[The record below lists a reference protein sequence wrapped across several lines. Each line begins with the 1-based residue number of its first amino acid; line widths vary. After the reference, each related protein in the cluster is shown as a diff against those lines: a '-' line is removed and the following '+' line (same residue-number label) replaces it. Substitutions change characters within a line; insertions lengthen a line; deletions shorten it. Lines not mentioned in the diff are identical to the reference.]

1 VTLQLPS
8 RYESL
13 SRLGKGG
20 GGEVWAVRDRYT
32 GERRALKVLSADATE
47 SEMAAL
53 VREAVTL
60 SGLEG
65 LGVPR
70 VLQFGRLPGD
80 GRPFMVRELVEG
92 QSLQELI
99 DEGAAPA
106 RCLVALA
113 SAAEQ
118 VTLLHRA
125 GLLHGDIKPANVI
138 VEDGGRA
145 TLVDLG
151 LAAPWRDAGTTAQG
165 LTPKYAAP
173 ELLRGKPLTVRAE
186 VYALGMSLTDIVA
199 GGRAELEPAV
209 RKELESVAARAT
221 RTEPGDRYPSAD
233 ELASA
238 LRRASPSGSPNH
250 SVATAEVW
258 PIVGIEAT
266 ASRLVQAVHELPEG
280 GVLVLRGA
288 PGSGRSV
295 LLRRLGWSLGVEG
308 RPLAWIDA
316 SLAESAARRAELAA
330 HRSLRGVTILVDD
343 SERLDAAFGEELAA
357 AARKGA
363 ILVVVGAGKLSAG
376 GIPFDVPPL
385 GSHAA
390 TELVH
395 RAVPSLTD
403 RLVKRVVELCGGR
416 PGELRRFVRRIAENA
431 VASEQDLD
439 DLLGDIGSPRS
450 VLPLDPLERAVSLLD
465 RGRYTDARV
474 ALGQVAGGSELAAAV
489 AWARLE
495 LGLGETREALD
506 RLLAAAPLAQA
517 NSETPLAKTW
527 QLYLGRARYGVG
539 DYGASLALL
548 APLSDEPGALGAE
561 ALAYRGLALGYSGE
575 EQQARAVLAEAVAR
589 ASTAGARRIEAIAEA
604 CFGAILQR
612 GDDIEAARGAYERA
626 IAAAED
632 AGDAGVLATTL
643 LNLASL
649 LRVRGDIG
657 GAIERYEAAVDMG
670 RRSGRRASVRQAL
683 LNLANA
689 DLYLGRLSRARAS
702 IETLGAQR
710 DQLPRVGQAQL
721 LGLEAELAD
730 RAGQTEA
737 AVRAY
742 AACAAAFH
750 ELGLGTDAAEVR
762 LEGVLVSARTERPD
776 LQALSA
782 VIAVAEGEL
791 SGAIAHRS
799 LLCLARASVAWV
811 GGDEKGAR
819 SELEQALAAAREA
832 NQREWIWRALEA
844 RSEIE
849 EASGQPVSARRDREE
864 ALAVLE
870 QIAAKLPRDLREVF
884 WNDPRRNKLRSVLAH
899 TLGSAAAHPA
909 DDLLPLKFDLT
920 SPTSSSIAAMT
931 STPLERRL
939 ARILEINSELLGEMN
954 VERLAARV
962 TDHAVDMV
970 QAERGFVLL
979 RDASGMLTVHTSRG
993 RLGDAPHAE
1002 FSRSIAEQVVKS
1014 GEPVVAMNAK
1024 GDSRLRGFASVH
1036 QLSLESVACVPIQS
1050 RSGDAIGALYVE
1062 TRLRRGATFEREL
1075 PTLRA
1080 FADQVAIALETAALV
1095 RENVERAAAL
1105 AEANKKLEIAQGE
1118 LKELLGDRTAQLKRA
1133 RARLRDARDTLY
1145 GHFGY
1150 QGLVGTSAAMRR
1162 VYALIDRVKA
1172 TDIPVLITGE
1182 SGTGKEVAA
1191 RAIHRASARADKPF
1205 HGLNCA
1211 AVPEHLLESELFG
1224 HVRGAFTGADRERK
1238 GLFREADTGTLLL
1251 DEIGEMP
1258 QKMQTGLLRVLQ
1270 DRMVRPVGGA
1280 HEQEVDVRL
1289 IFATHRDLG
1298 AMVKEGKF
1306 REDLFY
1312 RIHVVEV
1319 HLPPLR
1325 ERAEDVAPLVDHFL
1339 GIFAARYKREKRS
1352 VSRDALR
1359 RLTQYSWP
1367 GNVRQLEHV
1376 LLNAWVLSDEAVIGP
1391 EDLDIPDGRSFAPS
1405 DSEHFDQTDDDDPE
1419 GEKGNGGVEA
1429 RQVRPSSESRSSSS
1443 HRSTPKETLSRHR
1456 RDERERIISALEACN
1471 WNRVQAAKLSGI
1483 PRRTFYRRLR
1493 EYGIQ

>member
-1 VTLQLPS
+1 
-8 RYESL
+8 
-13 SRLGKGG
+13 
-20 GGEVWAVRDRYT
+20 
-32 GERRALKVLSADATE
+32 
-47 SEMAAL
+47 
-53 VREAVTL
+53 
-60 SGLEG
+60 
-65 LGVPR
+65 
-70 VLQFGRLPGD
+70 
-80 GRPFMVRELVEG
+80 
-92 QSLQELI
+92 
-99 DEGAAPA
+99 
-106 RCLVALA
+106 
-113 SAAEQ
+113 
-118 VTLLHRA
+118 
-125 GLLHGDIKPANVI
+125 
-138 VEDGGRA
+138 
-145 TLVDLG
+145 
-151 LAAPWRDAGTTAQG
+151 
-165 LTPKYAAP
+165 
-173 ELLRGKPLTVRAE
+173 
-186 VYALGMSLTDIVA
+186 MSLTDIVA
-199 GGRAELEPAV
+199 SGRAHLEPAV
-209 RKELESVAARAT
+209 QRELEAVAARAT
-221 RTEPGDRYPSAD
+221 RLEPGDRYPSAD

-238 LRRASPSGSPNH
+238 LRRATGIGEPQH
-250 SVATAEVW
+250 SVPAAEVW

-266 ASRLVQAVHELPEG
+266 ASKLVQAVHELPEG
-280 GVLVLRGA
+280 GVLVIRGA
-288 PGSGRSV
+288 AGSGRSV

-316 SLAESAARRAELAA
+316 SHSEGVPEGRAELAA

-343 SERLDAAFGEELAA
+343 SERLDATFGEELAGA
-357 AARKGA
+357 SRKGA
-363 ILVVVGAGKLSAG
+363 ILVVVGAGKLSSGAV
-376 GIPFDVPPL
+376 PFDVPPL

-416 PGELRRFVRRIAENA
+416 PGELRRLVRRIAEHP
-431 VASEQDLD
+431 VASEQDLE

-450 VLPLDPLERAVSLLD
+450 LLPVDPLERAFALLD
-465 RGRYTDARV
+465 RGRYTDARA
-474 ALGQVAGGSELAAAV
+474 ALALVQGGSELAAAV

-506 RLLAAAPLAQA
+506 RLLAVAPLAEA
-517 NSETPLAKTW
+517 SAETALAKRW
-527 QLYLGRARYGVG
+527 KLYLGRARYGTG
-539 DYGASLALL
+539 EYGAALALL
-548 APLSDEPGALGAE
+548 EPLSEEPGALGAE
-561 ALAYRGLALGYSGE
+561 ALAYRGLALAYTGE
-575 EQQARAVLAEAVAR
+575 EQTAREVLAEAVTKAR
-589 ASTAGARRIEAIAEA
+589 TAGARRVEAIAES
-604 CFGAILQR
+604 CFGSVLQR
-612 GDDIEAARGAYERA
+612 GDDTEAARAAYERA
-626 IAAAED
+626 ILAAED

-649 LRVRGDIG
+649 LRIRGDIG

-670 RRSGRRASVRQAL
+670 RRSGRRSTVRQAL

-689 DLYLGRLSRARAS
+689 DLYLGRLARARAN

-730 RAGQTEA
+730 RAGQSEA

-742 AACAAAFH
+742 MECAAAFH
-750 ELGLGTDAAEVR
+750 ELGLGTDSAEAR
-762 LEGVLVSARTERPD
+762 LEGVLVAARGERPD
-776 LQALSA
+776 VDELSK
-782 VIAVAEGEL
+782 IISVAEGEL
-791 SGAIAHRS
+791 SSALGHRS

-811 GGDEKGAR
+811 EGDEKNAR
-819 SELEQALAAAREA
+819 KELEQALSSAKEA
-832 NQREWIWRALEA
+832 NQREWIWRALEV

-870 QIAAKLPRDLREVF
+870 EIAAKLPRDLREVF
-884 WNDPRRNKLRSVLAH
+884 WNDPRRKKLRGALAY
-899 TLGSAAAHPA
+899 TMGSAATQPS
-909 DDLLPLKFDLT
+909 DDFLPLKFDLT
-920 SPTSSSIAAMT
+920 SASSSSIAALT

-939 ARILEINSELLGEMN
+939 ARILEINTELLGEVN

-979 RDASGMLTVHTSRG
+979 RDASGRLTVHTSRG
-993 RLGDAPHAE
+993 RLGDTSHAE

-1014 GEPVVAMNAK
+1014 GEPVVALNAK

-1036 QLSLESVACVPIQS
+1036 QLALESVACVPIQS
-1050 RSGDAIGALYVE
+1050 RSGEAIGALYVE

-1080 FADQVAIALETAALV
+1080 FADQVAIALETGALI

-1105 AEANKKLEIAQGE
+1105 AEANQKLELAQDE

-1172 TDIPVLITGE
+1172 TDVPVLITGE

-1258 QKMQTGLLRVLQ
+1258 QKMQSSLLRVLQ
-1270 DRMVRPVGGA
+1270 DHKVRPVGGA
-1280 HEQEVDVRL
+1280 QEQEVDVRL
-1289 IFATHRDLG
+1289 IFATHRDL
-1298 AMVKEGKF
+1298 ASMVKEGKF

-1376 LLNAWVLSDEAVIGP
+1376 LLNAWVLSDEPVLGP
-1391 EDLDIPDGRSFAPS
+1391 EDLDIPDGRSFEPS
-1405 DSEHFDQTDDDDPE
+1405 QSSHFEDEDEDEDEDDDDDE
-1419 GEKGNGGVEA
+1419 QAARTGAVEE
-1429 RQVRPSSESRSSSS
+1429 RSVRGAAESRSSGA
-1443 HRSTPKETLSRHR
+1443 RSVPKETLSRHR
-1456 RDERERIISALEACN
+1456 RDERERIISALQACN

>member
-1 VTLQLPS
+1 MTFELPS
-8 RYESL
+8 RYEAEQ
-13 SRLGKGG
+13 RLGKGG
-20 GGEVWAVRDRYT
+20 GGEVWAVRDRHT
-32 GERRALKVLSADATE
+32 GERAALKMLAADATE
-47 SEMAAL
+47 SEMSAL

-65 LGVPR
+65 LGAPR
-70 VLQFGRLPGD
+70 VLRFGRLPGD

-92 QSLQELI
+92 RSLQELI
-99 DEGAAPA
+99 DEGEDAAK
-106 RCLVALA
+106 CLAALA

-138 VEDGGRA
+138 VEPGGRA

-151 LAAPWRDAGTTAQG
+151 LSAPWRDGGTAAQG

-173 ELLRGKPLTVRAE
+173 ELLAGKPLTVRAE
-186 VYALGMSLTDIVA
+186 VYALGVALADIVKEE
-199 GGRAELEPAV
+199 RARLPRNVRMELDA
-209 RKELESVAARAT
+209 VAARAT
-221 RTEPGDRYPSAD
+221 REEPGDRYPSAD
-233 ELASA
+233 EFASA
-238 LRRASPSGSPNH
+238 LCRAAAITPVVS
-250 SVATAEVW
+250 ALAAAEVW

-266 ASRLVQAVHELPEG
+266 ASRLVQAVHDLPAG
-280 GVLVLRGA
+280 GVMVINGKA
-288 PGSGRSV
+288 GSGRSV
-295 LLRRLGWSLGVEG
+295 LLRRLAWSLGVEG
-308 RPLAWIDA
+308 TPLAWIDE
-316 SLAESAARRAELAA
+316 SLAESPAGGRAELSA
-330 HRSLRGVTILVDD
+330 HRSLRDVTILVDD
-343 SERLDAAFGEELAA
+343 FQRIDPAFTAELIEASRQGARLVA
-357 AARKGA
+357 
-363 ILVVVGAGKLSAG
+363 VGAGA
-376 GIPFDVPPL
+376 IPGSVSFDVPPL
-385 GSHAA
+385 GNHAA

-416 PGELRRFVRRIAENA
+416 PGELRRFVRRLAEQP
-431 VASEQDLD
+431 VASELDLEE
-439 DLLGDIGSPRS
+439 LLGGIESPRS
-450 VLPLDPLERAVSLLD
+450 LLPTDPLERAVSLLD
-465 RGRYTDARV
+465 RGRYIEAREALDAV
-474 ALGQVAGGSELAAAV
+474 GSGRELPRSI

-495 LGLGETREALD
+495 LGIGEARGALE
-506 RLLAAAPLAQA
+506 RLLATSALAEA
-517 NSETPLAKTW
+517 EPGSALSKTW
-527 QLYLGRARYGVG
+527 RLYVARARIGIGEY
-539 DYGASLALL
+539 APALALL
-548 APLSDEPGALGAE
+548 DPLSAEPGALGAE
-561 ALAYRGLALGYSGE
+561 ALAYRGLALGYSGDE
-575 EQQARAVLAEAVAR
+575 KAARGVLEEAVER
-589 ASTAGARRIEAIAEA
+589 AASSGPRRIEAIAAA
-604 CFGAILQR
+604 CLGLVVQR
-612 GDDIEAARGAYERA
+612 GDDTEGARKAYERA

-632 AGDAGVLATTL
+632 VGDAGVLATTL
-643 LNLASL
+643 LNLATL
-649 LRVRGDIG
+649 LRISGDIA

-670 RRSGRRASVRQAL
+670 RRSGRRSTVRQAL

-689 DLYLGRLSRARAS
+689 ELYLGRVSRARSS

-721 LGLEAELAD
+721 FGLEAELAG
-730 RAGQTEA
+730 RTGQ
-737 AVRAY
+737 Y
-742 AACAAAFH
+742 DAAARSYAECASAFQG
-750 ELGLGTDAAEVR
+750 LGLSMDAAEAR
-762 LEGVLVSARTERPD
+762 LEGVLVAARKDRPD
-776 LQALSA
+776 ARALA
-782 VIAVAEGEL
+782 DTVAVAEAEL
-791 SGAIAHRS
+791 SGTLGHRS
-799 LLCLARASVAWV
+799 ILYLARAVVARV
-811 GGDEKGAR
+811 AGDEKAAR
-819 SELEQALAAAREA
+819 AELEQSLSFARES
-832 NQREWIWRALEA
+832 NQREWIWRALEV

-849 EASGQPVSARRDREE
+849 EESGQPVSARRDREE

-870 QIAAKLPRDLREVF
+870 EIAARLPRDLREVF
-884 WNDPRRNKLRSVLAH
+884 WNDPRRKKLRGLLAP
-899 TLGSAAAHPA
+899 TLANAPTHHA
-909 DDLLPLKFDLT
+909 DDLLPQFRLDVK
-920 SPTSSSIAAMT
+920 SSTSSSIAAIT

-939 ARILEINSELLGEMN
+939 ARILEINAELLGEVN
-954 VERLAARV
+954 LELLAARV
-962 TDHAVDMV
+962 TDHAVDML

-979 RDASGMLTVHTSRG
+979 RDATGKLSVHTSRG
-993 RLGDAPHAE
+993 RLGDSPAAE
-1002 FSRSIAEQVVKS
+1002 FSRSIAEQVVQS

-1024 GDSRLRGFASVH
+1024 GDARLRSIASVH

-1062 TRLRRGATFEREL
+1062 TRLRPGLSFEREL

-1080 FADQVAIALETAALV
+1080 FADQVAIALETAALI

-1105 AEANKKLEIAQGE
+1105 AEANKKLESAREE
-1118 LKELLGDRTAQLKRA
+1118 LKELLGDRTAQLRRTRQK
-1133 RARLRDARDTLY
+1133 LRDARDTLY

-1150 QGLVGTSAAMRR
+1150 QGLVGTSAAMRK
-1162 VYALIDRVKA
+1162 VYALIDRVKS

-1191 RAIHRASARADKPF
+1191 RAIHRASARADRPF

-1258 QKMQTGLLRVLQ
+1258 RKMQSGLLRVLQ
-1270 DRMVRPVGGA
+1270 DRKVRPVGGA
-1280 HEQEVDVRL
+1280 IEQEVDVRL

-1298 AMVKEGKF
+1298 AMVKDGRF

-1359 RLTQYSWP
+1359 RLTQYAWP

-1376 LLNAWVLSDEAVIGP
+1376 LLNAWVLSDEAVLGP
-1391 EDLDIPDGRSFAPS
+1391 EDFDIPDGRSFAPEEL
-1405 DSEHFDQTDDDDPE
+1405 DDIEDDDDDDEDEEDSEPVQRE
-1419 GEKGNGGVEA
+1419 RVTPDSRLSAA
-1429 RQVRPSSESRSSSS
+1429 RAV
-1443 HRSTPKETLSRHR
+1443 PKETLSRHR
-1456 RDERERIISALEACN
+1456 RDERERIISALQACN